1 MTYGL
6 FLGCIA
12 PNRYPGIEASTRDI
26 LKRLGVGFSE
36 LQGASCCPAP
46 GVTKSFDRETWR
58 AVGARNLAIA
68 ERVGAELLTIC
79 NGCYA
84 SLFEVA
90 HDINQDEA
98 ARARVNEA
106 LKAGGTTYNGG
117 TKVRHLVEVLYREV
131 GLDAIRAQADGRLKG
146 LPVAVHYG
154 CHLLKPSRIKF
165 VDAVERPTI
174 MDELVEAAG
183 AKSVPYAEKMACCG
197 AGGGVRARVPELS
210 LKMTELKLRS
220 IKDAGAKA
228 IVNPCPFCHLQFDR
242 AQTELKGYDIPV
254 LHISQLL
261 AMAFGAEDRTL
272 GLEMNETKVNMD
284 KLYSR

>member
-6 FLGCIA
+6 YLGCIA
-12 PNRYPGIEASTRDI
+12 PNRYPGIEASTREVMQ
-26 LKRLGVGFSE
+26 RLGASLAE
-36 LQGASCCPAP
+36 LPGASCCPAP

-68 ERVGAELLTIC
+68 EKNGAELLTIC

-90 HDINQDEA
+90 HDLNQDEA
-98 ARARVNEA
+98 ARARVNDV
-106 LKAGGTTYNGG
+106 LKAGGAAYKGG
-117 TKVRHLVEVLYREV
+117 TKVRHLVEVLHRDV
-131 GLDAIRAQADGRLKG
+131 GLDAIRAQSDGRLKG

-154 CHLLKPSRIKF
+154 CHLLKPSRIKKLGT
-165 VDAVERPTI
+165 VERPTI

-183 AKSVPYAEKMACCG
+183 AKSVPYTEKNACCG
-197 AGGGVRARVPELS
+197 AGGGVRSRVPELA

-220 IKDAGAKA
+220 VKETDAKA
-228 IVNPCPFCHLQFDR
+228 IVTPCPFCHLQFDR

-254 LHISQLL
+254 LHLSQLL
-261 AMAFGAEDRTL
+261 AMAFGVKDQTL
-272 GLEMNETKVNMD
+272 GLEMNETKVD
-284 KLYSR
+284 LAKLRAS